1 MGVKTLMVV
10 EYKIITVN
18 PLAIAGENKIKASNF
33 SLTVIVLKN
42 QFRMHSFLAAFNCYL
57 FQLFPKKN
65 ANQNGKNTPKKR
77 STPSISGMTDEASY
91 INNGMMMN
99 GKHC

>member
-1 MGVKTLMVV
+1 MGVKTLVV
-10 EYKIITVN
+10 VAYKIITVN
-18 PLAIAGENKIKASNF
+18 PLAIAGEKRTKASNF

-42 QFRMHSFLAAFNCYL
+42 QFHMYPFLTSFNCYL
-57 FQLFPKKN
+57 FQSFPKQN

-77 STPSISGMTDEASY
+77 STPSISGMMDEASY